1 MLKIALW
8 CSVVWIT
15 HNLSIFL
22 VVLELFCFLILRINF
37 CHFMDL
43 YILSDLL
50 RGDVG
55 LHGKAMSS
63 SSRYCG
69 CPNVYSFQQ
78 YMDITIAAIFSNI
91 WYFQCFK
98 YLAIFAGMQQYLC
111 FGLCLCDGYWCRAPF
126 YNFIDDLDILFCKV
140 TAQVSSLPCLSFT
153 NEILKKSELSEL
165 YTHFMRPL
173 PDVSPSVAC
182 LFALLIMSWGIEVF
196 NFIEVQFK
204 STLHM

>member
-1 MLKIALW
+1 
-8 CSVVWIT
+8 
-15 HNLSIFL
+15 
-22 VVLELFCFLILRINF
+22 
-37 CHFMDL
+37 MDL

-98 YLAIFAGMQQYLC
+98 YL
-111 FGLCLCDGYWCRAPF
+111 
-126 YNFIDDLDILFCKV
+126 
-140 TAQVSSLPCLSFT
+140 
-153 NEILKKSELSEL
+153 SE
-165 YTHFMRPL
+165 
-173 PDVSPSVAC
+173 
-182 LFALLIMSWGIEVF
+182 MSMNDFFSGWNLEW
-196 NFIEVQFK
+196 
-204 STLHM
+204 TDP